1 VWLASP
7 KRAAEGHSIISTEI
21 VALDRL
27 LGGGFPDGSVLAI
40 MGEPGSGFDL
50 FAQQVMFLKVKNG
63 GQKVAYFTIDRPA
76 EDVKSEMTIYG
87 WDIDEF
93 EGKGKDLW
101 KFVDAY
107 TPRQEIRRGMTGR
120 RVIAEI
126 LASQLPSAME
136 EGRYTV
142 IDTFSYFL
150 LFYDLKD
157 IIEMIETTIY
167 YARKHGGLH
176 FLLMIPGLHDSKII
190 TTVAHFA
197 DGMVEFQLNLEEEEA
212 AGNIRIRKLRKV
224 HHVLRSIPYRI
235 TREGIAIETTMR
247 VA

>member
-1 VWLASP
+1 LPPS
-7 KRAAEGHSIISTEI
+7 KRSEKGYEVVSTEI
-21 VALDRL
+21 IALDRL

-50 FAQQVMFLKVKNG
+50 FAQQVMFFKAKNG
-63 GQKVAYFTIDRPA
+63 GQKVAYFTVDRPA
-76 EDVKSEMTIYG
+76 EDVKNEMIIYG
-87 WDIDEF
+87 WDI
-93 EGKGKDLW
+93 EGLDKGKNLW
-101 KFVDAY
+101 RFVDAY

-120 RVIAEI
+120 RVITEI
-126 LASQLPSAME
+126 LASQLPTAIE

-150 LFYDLKD
+150 LFYELKD
-157 IIEMIETTIY
+157 IIEMIEMTIY
-167 YARKHGGLH
+167 YARKYGGLH
-176 FLLMIPGLHDSKII
+176 FLLMIPGLHDNKTI

-197 DGMVEFQLNLEEEEA
+197 DGMVEFSLNLDEEEA
-212 AGNIRIRKLRKV
+212 AGNIRIKKLRRV

-235 TREGIAIETTMR
+235 TSEGITIETTMR

>member
-1 VWLASP
+1 MASS
-7 KRAAEGHSIISTEI
+7 RERNFEVVSTEI
-21 VALDRL
+21 LALDRL
-27 LGGGFPDGSVLAI
+27 LGGGFPRGSVLAL

-50 FAQQVMFLKVKNG
+50 FAQQVMFYKAQNT
-63 GQKVAYFTIDRPA
+63 GQKVAYFTVDRPA
-76 EDVKSEMTIYG
+76 EDVKNEMAIYG
-87 WDIDEF
+87 WNIE
-93 EGKGKDLW
+93 ELRGKNLW
-101 KFVDAY
+101 MFVDAY
-107 TPRQEIRRGMTGR
+107 TARQEIRRGMTGR

-126 LASQLPSAME
+126 LANKLPKVIE

-142 IDTFSYFL
+142 VDTFSYFL
-150 LFYDLKD
+150 LFYELKD
-157 IIEMIETTIY
+157 IIEIIEMTIF

-176 FLLMIPGLHDSKII
+176 FLLMIPGLHEHKTI

-197 DGMVEFQLNLEEEEA
+197 DGLLEFKLNPNEEEA

-235 TREGIAIETTMR
+235 TDEGIAIETTMR

>member
-1 VWLASP
+1 LPPS
-7 KRAAEGHSIISTEI
+7 KRSEKSYEIVSTEI

-27 LGGGFPDGSVLAI
+27 LGGGFPNGSVLAI

-50 FAQQVMFLKVKNG
+50 FAQQVMFFKAKNG
-63 GQKVAYFTIDRPA
+63 GQKIAYFTVDRPA

-87 WDIDEF
+87 WDI
-93 EGKGKDLW
+93 EGLDKGKNLW
-101 KFVDAY
+101 RFVDAY

-120 RVIAEI
+120 RVITEI
-126 LASQLPSAME
+126 LASQLPTAIE

-150 LFYDLKD
+150 LFYELKD
-157 IIEMIETTIY
+157 IIEMIEMTIY
-167 YARKHGGLH
+167 YARKYGGLH
-176 FLLMIPGLHDSKII
+176 FLLMIPGLHDNKII

-197 DGMVEFQLNLEEEEA
+197 DGMVEFSLNLDEEEA
-212 AGNIRIRKLRKV
+212 AGNIRIKKLRRV

-235 TREGIAIETTMR
+235 TSEGITIETTMR